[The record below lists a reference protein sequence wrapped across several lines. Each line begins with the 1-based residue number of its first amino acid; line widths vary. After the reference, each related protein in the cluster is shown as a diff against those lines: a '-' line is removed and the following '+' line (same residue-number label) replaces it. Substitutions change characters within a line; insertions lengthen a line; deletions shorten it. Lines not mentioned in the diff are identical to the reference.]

1 MKKNNPVLGI
11 LRLDY
16 NYPAA
21 PGDID
26 HPGSFNYEVC
36 YRVIPGLTFG
46 MCQTGNLTEE
56 VKAQCIDAVKYL
68 EDQNVCGITGDCGFM
83 VNIQELVKENTHLP
97 VFLSCLIQLPSIIL
111 SLNFF

>member
-1 MKKNNPVLGI
+1 VLYGEIITAKCEFLKNSWFSIEEFKLAKKNNPVLGI

-36 YRVIPGLTFG
+36 YRVIPGLTFE
-46 MCQTGNLTEE
+46 MCQTGS
-56 VKAQCIDAVKYL
+56 ID
-68 EDQNVCGITGDCGFM
+68 G
-83 VNIQELVKENTHLP
+83 
-97 VFLSCLIQLPSIIL
+97 
-111 SLNFF
+111 